1 MAYPIYPNFFAFV
14 GDEKDQLPVATPYIL
29 PLSTL
34 IATDLFVEW
43 YVVVTY
49 AACSRSLFFPGAVLL
64 STAFVVNA
72 KYSLPAY
79 IKICITYN
87 YVLTIPYYQ
96 QIVNINIVYS
106 NYIYELCIF
115 MSNISIDILYNISY
129 PNIERRIT

>member
-1 MAYPIYPNFFAFV
+1 MNLFS
-14 GDEKDQLPVATPYIL
+14 KIL
-29 PLSTL
+29 YAVHWNPL
-34 IATDLFVEW
+34 
-43 YVVVTY
+43 
-49 AACSRSLFFPGAVLL
+49 FPG
-64 STAFVVNA
+64 
-72 KYSLPAY
+72 Y

-115 MSNISIDILYNISY
+115 ISNISIDILYNISY